1 AKRLADNQ
9 KFCHQCGKQLVDE
22 SAFRLCMKKNLV
34 ELPLTD
40 FQKSVIKQ
48 TNFKTVEDVI
58 SSKNTATEFM
68 KVKQVAQKRAAT
80 LEFKVRTWV
89 NEFLA

>member
-1 AKRLADNQ
+1 
-9 KFCHQCGKQLVDE
+9 
-22 SAFRLCMKKNLV
+22 AFRLCMKKNLV

>member
-1 AKRLADNQ
+1 
-9 KFCHQCGKQLVDE
+9 
-22 SAFRLCMKKNLV
+22 MKKNLL
-34 ELPLTD
+34 ELPLTK
-40 FQKSVIKQ
+40 FQKAVIQQ

-68 KVKQVAQKRAAT
+68 KVRQVAQKRAAA
-80 LEFKVRTWV
+80 LEFKVRSWV

>member
-1 AKRLADNQ
+1 
-9 KFCHQCGKQLVDE
+9 
-22 SAFRLCMKKNLV
+22 M
-34 ELPLTD
+34 
-40 FQKSVIKQ
+40 SVIKQ

-68 KVKQVAQKRAAT
+68 KVKQVAQKRAAM